1 MLNFESSKGNE
12 EGGICMKRTE
22 HKQQQKRLNIG
33 RKWSNLK
40 KPIQILL
47 FGMLVLVICGLVV
60 VNVLVSSS
68 DVSKL
73 EEPEPRPTFIYDQ
86 NGEVV
91 SKISNSNIEG
101 VPLEQIPKELIE
113 AVISVEDQQFYK
125 HHGINYFGVV
135 RALTQNLFKGEVVAG
150 GSTIT
155 QQLSKNVFLSQER
168 TYSRKFK
175 ELILAKKIERTYSK
189 DDILERYLNQ
199 IYFGEGAWGVQR
211 AAQIYFGKDVSQLSL
226 SESATLAGLIKAPSH
241 LSPYKNLEKS
251 VKRRNLVLSLMKSEK
266 YISQAEFDEAVGQE
280 IALAD
285 PTMLTDYKGKYP
297 YYIDHIID
305 EAVNKYQLTKNEVLS
320 GGFHIYT
327 TLNPVM
333 QDALEEVYQDDRY
346 FPESKPDQLIQS
358 ASVFLNPK
366 TGGISALVGGR
377 GEYTYGRF
385 NNATQL
391 IRQPGSTF
399 KPLAVYTPALEQGYH
414 ISDLLVDEPININ
427 GYSPKNVD
435 QRYRGQVTMYD
446 AVAQSYN
453 IPAVWLL
460 HTIGIENGMRT
471 VERFGIPLEENDHHL
486 GLALGGLHQGT
497 SPLRMAQAFSTF
509 ANDGVMLEAHAILEI
524 KDSEGKVIG
533 KWRENSVEVTDAKV
547 AQQMTYMLQ
556 GAVEVGTGKK
566 AQISGV
572 EVAGKTGT
580 TQLPFTGVGGSK
592 DHWFVGYTPD
602 IVGAVWLGYDQTDPE
617 HYLTSTSSL
626 TAPPIFGQVLSR
638 SISELPTKK
647 FDLLLIAKNKKE
659 LGKQKE
665 KLKEKTQKQEKEKK
679 KQEKKE
685 EKERNK
691 REKKVKKEQEKER
704 EKREKKEAKEKKKR
718 EQEKEK

>member
-1 MLNFESSKGNE
+1 M
-12 EGGICMKRTE
+12 E

-33 RKWSNLK
+33 KKWSNLK
-40 KPIQILL
+40 KPIRILL
-47 FGMLVLVICGLVV
+47 FGMLVVVICGVV
-60 VNVLVSSS
+60 MANLFISSS

-101 VPLEQIPKELIE
+101 VRLDQIPKELIE

-125 HHGINYFGVV
+125 HNGINYFGIA
-135 RALTQNLFKGEVVAG
+135 RAFTQNLLKGEVVAG

-155 QQLSKNVFLSQER
+155 QQLSKNVFLTQER

-189 DDILERYLNQ
+189 DDIMERYLNQ

-211 AAQIYFGKDVSQLSL
+211 AAQIYFGKDVSQLTL
-226 SESATLAGLIKAPSH
+226 NESATLAGLIKAPSH

-251 VKRRNLVLSLMKSEK
+251 VERRNIVLSLMKSEG
-266 YISQAEFDEAVGQE
+266 YISQSDFDETSGQKIVLSDQSAMSYE
-280 IALAD
+280 
-285 PTMLTDYKGKYP
+285 GKYP
-297 YYIDHIID
+297 YYVDHIID

-320 GGFHIYT
+320 GGYHIYT
-327 TLNPVM
+327 ELNPVI
-333 QDALEEVYQDDRY
+333 QDALEDVYQDDNY

-366 TGGISALVGGR
+366 TGGISALIGGR

-391 IRQPGSTF
+391 IRQPGSIL
-399 KPLAVYTPALEQGYH
+399 KPIAVYTSALEQGYK
-414 ISDLLVDEPININ
+414 ISDFLVDEPININ
-427 GYSPKNVD
+427 GYSPENFD
-435 QRYRGQVTMYD
+435 RRYRGRVTMYD
-446 AVAQSYN
+446 AVARSYN
-453 IPAVWLL
+453 IPPVWLL
-460 HTIGIENGMRT
+460 HNIGIESGVST
-471 VERFGIPLEENDHHL
+471 VERFGIPLEENDHNL
-486 GLALGGLHQGT
+486 GLALGGLHHGT

-509 ANDGVMLEAHAILEI
+509 ANNGVMMEAHAIIEI
-524 KDSEGKVIG
+524 KDSEGEVIG
-533 KWRENSVEVTDAKV
+533 KWREKSDQVTEAEV

-556 GAVEVGTGKK
+556 GAVEVGTAQK
-566 AQISGV
+566 AQISGMQ
-572 EVAGKTGT
+572 VAGKTGT
-580 TQLPFTGVGGSK
+580 TQLPFTGVDGSK

-602 IVGAVWLGYDQTDPE
+602 IVGAVWLGYDKTDPE
-617 HYLTSTSSL
+617 HYLTSTSSV
-626 TAPPIFGQVLSR
+626 TAAPIFGQVLSR

-647 FDLLLIAKNKKE
+647 FDLPLIAKKKKE
-659 LGKQKE
+659 LEKQKE
-665 KLKEKTQKQEKEKK
+665 KVREKEQKQKQEKGKG

-685 EKERNK
+685 EKEQKK
-691 REKKVKKEQEKER
+691 REKER
-704 EKREKKEAKEKKKR
+704 EKREKKEKKKR
-718 EQEKEK
+718 EKEKEKER